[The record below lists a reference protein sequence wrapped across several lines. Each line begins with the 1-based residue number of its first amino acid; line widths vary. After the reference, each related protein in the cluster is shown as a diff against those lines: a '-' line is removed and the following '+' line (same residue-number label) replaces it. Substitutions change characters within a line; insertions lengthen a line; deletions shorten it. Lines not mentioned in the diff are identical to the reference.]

1 MPSEWR
7 TVIIGLIPSGALP
20 HGQDTGRFEDMDER
34 RIIVQLPDAARMAS
48 IVDAIETRMARH
60 RRQAVVDGLL
70 ANANAPYIRPGRVG
84 TDLRR
89 RIAAEG
95 RVA

>member
-1 MPSEWR
+1 
-7 TVIIGLIPSGALP
+7 
-20 HGQDTGRFEDMDER
+20 MDER
-34 RIIVQLPDAARMAS
+34 RNIVQLPDAARMAS